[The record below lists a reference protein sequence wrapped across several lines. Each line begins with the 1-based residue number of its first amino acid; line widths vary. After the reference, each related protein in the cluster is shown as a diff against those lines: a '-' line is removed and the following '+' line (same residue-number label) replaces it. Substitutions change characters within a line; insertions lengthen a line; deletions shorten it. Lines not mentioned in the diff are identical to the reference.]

1 MPTMSNEVF
10 GATESPEQALV
21 ARTFRGVL
29 VPFDGSELA
38 EQALSVGAALAQR
51 AGAPL
56 HLVWVELPTPTIVS
70 EPAPQTLAAPQQ
82 TRVEMQRYL
91 ERLADATVAT
101 RPGTVRTAVL
111 EGHVPDA
118 LGAYALR
125 EQIDLIVL
133 TTHGRGGLARWW
145 LGSVADQLLRQSV
158 TPLLLL
164 HPSEL
169 PQPTR
174 FGRILVGLDGE
185 TDRRVLSVA
194 LAFGALSA
202 TASYILTTVIE
213 PEIPLVTPLAMY
225 PHHLGPNWDERRVE
239 EARARLGGLVDEL
252 ERGGHRAVWKV
263 VEGRGIGDCVLELGR
278 ALDAE
283 CLVVGTHG
291 LTGIERMVL
300 GSVAAK
306 ILRGARMPV
315 LVVPVRGEAG
325 PAQT

>member
-1 MPTMSNEVF
+1 MPTMSNDVS
-10 GATESPEQALV
+10 GATAAPDRALI
-21 ARTFRGVL
+21 APTFRGVL

-51 AGAPL
+51 AGAAL
-56 HLVWVELPTPTIVS
+56 HLVWVEQPAATIVS
-70 EPAPQTLAAPQQ
+70 EPGPQTLAAPQQ
-82 TRVEMQRYL
+82 TRTEMLHYL
-91 ERLADATVAT
+91 ESLAEATVAA

-111 EGHVPDA
+111 EGQVPEA
-118 LGAYALR
+118 LGGYAAR
-125 EQIDLIVL
+125 EDIGLIVL

-145 LGSVADQLLRQSV
+145 LGSVADQLLRQSA

-174 FGRILVGLDGE
+174 FGLVLVGLDGE

-202 TASYILTTVIE
+202 TASYTLTTVIE

-239 EARARLGGLVDEL
+239 EARARLAGLADQL
-252 ERGGHRAVWKV
+252 QRGGHRAVWKV
-263 VEGRGIGDCVLELGR
+263 VEGRGIADCVLDLGR
-278 ALDAE
+278 ALGAE

-291 LTGIERMVL
+291 LTGIERMML

-306 ILRGARMPV
+306 ILRGARVPV
-315 LVVPVRGEAG
+315 LVVPVRPEPDA
-325 PAQT
+325 PQL